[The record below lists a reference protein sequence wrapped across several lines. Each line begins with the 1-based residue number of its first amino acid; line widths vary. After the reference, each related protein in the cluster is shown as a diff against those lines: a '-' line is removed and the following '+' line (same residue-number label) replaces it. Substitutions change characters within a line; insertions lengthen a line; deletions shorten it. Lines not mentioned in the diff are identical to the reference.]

1 MPTDYDTEYAR
12 YTTRFDA
19 NVGSI
24 ETGQHGRYR
33 GRLVKKFSQAEFVAK
48 VEGYM
53 ALGQRFNAIVAA
65 GDTMDDTL
73 ALDLR
78 AMEVELVLDKSLFLP
93 TRRKRDAD

>member
-93 TRRKRDAD
+93 TRRKRDAG